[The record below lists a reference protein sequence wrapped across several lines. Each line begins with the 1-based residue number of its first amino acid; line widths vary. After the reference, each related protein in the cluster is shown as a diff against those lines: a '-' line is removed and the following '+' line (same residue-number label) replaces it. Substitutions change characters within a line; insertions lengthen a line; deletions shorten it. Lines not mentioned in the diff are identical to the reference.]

1 MNIGIP
7 KERRELELR
16 VGLTP
21 YGVELLTRAG
31 HTCYVEKDAG
41 LGSGFTDYHY
51 EKTGGRIVYS
61 GEEVYGRSDLVL
73 KAVRPTEEE
82 LYWAREGQTIAGF
95 MHLAAARRRR
105 VEVMLEKNITAIAYE
120 TIENDDGTLPVLRT
134 MSEVAGRMASQ
145 LAATF
150 LQSNYGGR
158 GILLSGV
165 PGIPPARVA
174 IIGAGVLGTN
184 AARNFLGLGA
194 DVFVLDR
201 NMERLRELDQEFG
214 GRITTMVAY
223 PFNIARVARFAEVMV
238 GAILTPGARVPIII
252 TREMVRSMKKG
263 AVILDFSIDQGG
275 CVETSR
281 LTTLRDP
288 IFVEEGI
295 VHFCVPNV
303 PGAVPRTATHAFNN
317 AAWPA
322 MRHIAAVGLEQ
333 AMADEPSLA
342 RGVALK
348 DGKIVN
354 HVLAE
359 TYYAGVTKP
368 VGDSA

>member
-21 YGVELLTRAG
+21 YGVDLLTRAG

-61 GEEVYGRSDLVL
+61 GEEVYGRADLVL

-82 LYWAREGQTIAGF
+82 LDWAREGQIIAGF
-95 MHLAAARRRR
+95 LHLAAARRHR
-105 VEVMLEKNITAIAYE
+105 VEMMLEKNITAIAYE
-120 TIENDDGTLPVLRT
+120 TIEEDDGTLPILRT
-134 MSEVAGRMASQ
+134 MSEVAGRMAPQ

-150 LQSNYGGR
+150 LQSDHGGR
-158 GILLSGV
+158 GVLLSGV

-174 IIGAGVLGTN
+174 IIGGGVLGTS

-194 DVFVLDR
+194 EVFVLDR
-201 NMERLRELDQEFG
+201 DLERLREMDQEFG
-214 GRITTMVAY
+214 GRINTMVAY
-223 PFNIARVARFAEVMV
+223 PFNIARVARFAEVLI
-238 GAILTPGARVPIII
+238 GAILTPGARVPIVI
-252 TREMVRSMKKG
+252 TREMVRSMKRG

-281 LTTLRDP
+281 PTTLRDP
-288 IFVEEGI
+288 VFVEEGV
-295 VHFCVPNV
+295 VHYCVPNV

-317 AAWPA
+317 AAWPT
-322 MRHIAAVGLEQ
+322 MRNVAEVGLEQ
-333 AMADEPSLA
+333 ALEDAPALV
-342 RGVALK
+342 RGIAVK

-354 HVLAE
+354 EALAA
-359 TYYAGVTKP
+359 TYYAGTRA
-368 VGDSA
+368 G

>member
-1 MNIGIP
+1 MNVGIP

-31 HTCYVEKDAG
+31 HTCYVEKGAG

-51 EKTGGRIVYS
+51 EKAGGRIVYS
-61 GEEVYGRSDLVL
+61 GEEVYGRADLVL

-82 LYWAREGQTIAGF
+82 LDWLREGQIIAGF
-95 MHLAAARRRR
+95 LHLAAARRRKI
-105 VEVMLEKNITAIAYE
+105 EVLLEKRITAIAYE
-120 TIENDDGTLPVLRT
+120 TIREDDGTLPVLRT
-134 MSEVAGRMASQ
+134 MSEVAGRMAPQ

-150 LQSNYGGR
+150 LQSDHGGR
-158 GILLSGV
+158 GVLLSGV

-174 IIGAGVLGTN
+174 IIGAGVLGAN
-184 AARNFLGLGA
+184 AAHTFLGLGA

-201 NMERLRELDQEFG
+201 NLERLREIDREFN
-214 GRITTMVAY
+214 GRVTTMVAY
-223 PFNIARVARFAEVMV
+223 SFNIARVARFAEVLV
-238 GAILTPGARVPIII
+238 GAILTPGARTPIVV
-252 TREMVRSMKKG
+252 TREMVRSMKSG

-281 LTTLRDP
+281 PTTLRDP
-288 IFVEEGI
+288 VFIEEGV

-317 AAWPA
+317 AVWPYL
-322 MRHIAAVGLEQ
+322 RHVAEVGLEQ
-333 AMADEPSLA
+333 AVEELPALG
-342 RGVALK
+342 RGVATK
-348 DGKIVN
+348 DGEIVSE
-354 HVLAE
+354 VLAA
-359 TYYAGVTKP
+359 TWSAGRR
-368 VGDSA
+368 VGTGE

>member
-31 HTCYVEKDAG
+31 HVCYVEKDAG
-41 LGSGFTDYHY
+41 LGAGFTDYHY
-51 EKTGGRIVYS
+51 EKAGGRIVYS
-61 GEEVYGRSDLVL
+61 GDEVYGRADLVL

-82 LYWAREGQTIAGF
+82 LDWAREGQIIAGF

-105 VEVMLEKNITAIAYE
+105 VEVMLEKHITAIAYE
-120 TIENDDGTLPVLRT
+120 TIEEDDGTLPVLRT
-134 MSEVAGRMASQ
+134 MSEVAGRMAPQ

-150 LQSNYGGR
+150 LQSDHGGR
-158 GILLSGV
+158 GVLLSGV
-165 PGIPPARVA
+165 PGIPPARVV

-184 AARNFLGLGA
+184 AARTFLGLGA
-194 DVFVLDR
+194 DVFILDR
-201 NMERLRELDQEFG
+201 NLERLRELDREFA

-223 PFNIARVARFAEVMV
+223 PFNIARVARFAEVLV
-238 GAILTPGARVPIII
+238 GAVLTPGARAPIVV

-263 AVILDFSIDQGG
+263 AVILDFSIDQAG

-288 IFVEEGI
+288 VFTEEGV

-317 AAWPA
+317 AVWPVLRYLA
-322 MRHIAAVGLEQ
+322 EVGIDQ
-333 AMADEPSLA
+333 AMKDLPSLA
-342 RGVALK
+342 RGVAVK
-348 DGKIVN
+348 DGRIVN
-354 HVLAE
+354 ETLAAA
-359 TYYAGVTKP
+359 YYAGA
-368 VGDSA
+368 GNG